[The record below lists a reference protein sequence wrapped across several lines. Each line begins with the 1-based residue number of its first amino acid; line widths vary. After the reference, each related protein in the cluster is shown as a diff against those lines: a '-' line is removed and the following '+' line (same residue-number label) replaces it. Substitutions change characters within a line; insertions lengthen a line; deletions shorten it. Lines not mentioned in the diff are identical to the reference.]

1 MSTGRSLS
9 ASPDAIPE
17 QVPVFTF
24 ALAAVSVPALMLVI
38 PVGGCGE
45 FGRNLTAYVC
55 AETLVLID
63 CGIQMPDD
71 LSPGI
76 DHFVCDVSALI
87 ERFGLPHAVVL
98 THGHEDHVGG
108 VYHLLRTLERPI
120 PIYGRPLALRLCHNR
135 LRRNGVAAKLFDPR
149 PLAPGQLLHL
159 SAHSSDEQPD
169 PPGLV
174 VLPLAV
180 PHSIPEACSLLLTGP
195 IRPSQLVTDFSGA
208 LTLPQTLPDDTRTV
222 LHTGDFKVVAETVR
236 FEPRPSPLPPI
247 DLLVGDSTNALSV
260 GSSGDEKIVEDS
272 LQAVLAG
279 QKGRVAVTLF
289 SSHIERIT
297 HFAKSCERHGRR
309 LCLLG
314 RGLHEAVDAA
324 ESVGALKLPASLLC
338 TPDEAALLPRHQV
351 ALLCTGTQGESVAAL
366 GKLVA
371 ALEPNSGAAF
381 GKLRLQ
387 SGDTVVLAAR
397 AIPGNERAV
406 SRLADRLVL
415 HGISV
420 ISGPLYAVSGH
431 GYRDEL
437 RWLLETFAPKTLLP
451 VHGGAR
457 QLAAHAEIAASLG
470 IPALCQT
477 NGDVISVGSRA
488 EVIDHIPCPGIAIE
502 GITVGEV
509 GTETLR
515 TRRLIHTTGIVVI
528 AAVLNQPRRLTV
540 RAIGI
545 ADAGTK
551 LQALC
556 EQAARQAES
565 VLHAHLTQATDGSPD
580 LYDLERAIGRVV
592 RSVFRVA
599 RGIKPT
605 VVCLLG
611 DSPAPPSEDLLS

>member
-1 MSTGRSLS
+1 MSTGHGLS
-9 ASPDAIPE
+9 ASPDAIP
-17 QVPVFTF
+17 QLVPVFTF
-24 ALAAVSVPALMLVI
+24 GLAAASVPALMLVI

-55 AETLVLID
+55 AETLVLVD

-76 DHFVCDVSALI
+76 DHFVCDLSALI
-87 ERFGLPHAVVL
+87 ARFGVPHAVVL

-120 PIYGRPLALRLCHNR
+120 PVYGRPLALRLCHNR

-149 PLAPGQLLHL
+149 PLVPGQILHL
-159 SAHSSDEQPD
+159 SATLSDEQPD
-169 PPGLV
+169 APGLTI
-174 VLPLAV
+174 LPLAV
-180 PHSIPEACSLLLTGP
+180 PHSIPEACSLLITGP
-195 IRPSQLVTDFSGA
+195 LRPSQLVPDSSGKLELA
-208 LTLPQTLPDDTRTV
+208 DPLPDDARTV
-222 LHTGDFKVVAETVR
+222 LHTGDYKVVAETVR
-236 FEPRPSPLPPI
+236 FEPRPRPLPPI
-247 DLLVGDSTNALSV
+247 DLLVGDSTNALSN
-260 GSSGDEKIVEDS
+260 GNSGDEQVVEDS
-272 LQAVLAG
+272 LQAVLASH
-279 QKGRVAVTLF
+279 KGRVAVTLF
-289 SSHIERIT
+289 SSHIERIS

-314 RGLHEAVDAA
+314 RGLHDAMDAA
-324 ESVGALKLPASLLC
+324 ESVGAIKLPSSLLC

-371 ALEPNSGAAF
+371 ALEPNTSPPF

-387 SGDTVVLAAR
+387 AGDTVVLAAR

-420 ISGPLYAVSGH
+420 VSGPLYAVSGH

-470 IPALCQT
+470 IPALCQS
-477 NGDVISVGSRA
+477 NGDVISIGSRV
-488 EVIDHIPCPGIAIE
+488 EVIDHIACPAVAIE
-502 GITVGEV
+502 GSTVGEV
-509 GTETLR
+509 GSETLR
-515 TRRLIHTTGIVVI
+515 TRRLLCSTGIVLI
-528 AAVLNQPRRLTV
+528 ASVLGQPRRLTV
-540 RAIGI
+540 RAVGI
-545 ADAGTK
+545 SDAGPK

-556 EQAARQAES
+556 DQAARQAES
-565 VLHAHLTQATDGSPD
+565 VLHTHLDRTSNGSSD
-580 LYDLERAIGRVV
+580 LYELERSIGRVV

-611 DSPAPPSEDLLS
+611 ESPAPPSEDLLG